1 MQTHGRTMIRQT
13 IELLFEEER
22 NEPALL
28 DGMFS
33 ALLSLAQGFQVPPE
47 ALSEIVNEIHERK
60 RIESGVVAAR
70 LMNLIRNLREGNTT
84 PYAINEIPI
93 FEP

>member
-1 MQTHGRTMIRQT
+1 MIRQT

-22 NEPALL
+22 NEPVLL

-33 ALLSLAQGFQVPPE
+33 ALLSLAQGFQVPSE
-47 ALSEIVNEIHERK
+47 AISDIVKEIHERK

-70 LMNLIRNLREGNTT
+70 LMDLIRKLRNGNNT
-84 PYAINEIPI
+84 PNAINETPF

>member
-22 NEPALL
+22 NEPVLL

-47 ALSEIVNEIHERK
+47 AISEIVNEIHERK
-60 RIESGVVAAR
+60 RIESGVIAAR